1 MTLLLK
7 LPLNSKIKLFLRI
20 LPQNHLQ
27 STLTTLTHSVS
38 HSNQSSIAQ
47 EIRLSLIKQFNLQFN
62 LQESR

>member
-20 LPQNHLQ
+20 LPQNHLL

-47 EIRLSLIKQFNLQFN
+47 GIRSSLIKQFNLQFN
-62 LQESR
+62 LQETR